1 MLDEDIGRRPDR
13 GRAELLRRLWPLLAA
28 LAVLAVLMGGLFGT
42 RYGRLAFTSA
52 AFLPDLMVDLP
63 FRPVTWF
70 TSDPVRE
77 RVTIRYADGKTMPAD
92 LYRPPHG
99 RHGAV
104 IFVMGAP
111 PLERD
116 DSRLVRL
123 ADSVARAGFIM
134 LVPFSPDLEREFIAR
149 EEPEAY
155 VAAFEYLRRQSFVD
169 PDRIGFIGVSVGGS
183 LALIA
188 ASEPRISGDVD
199 FLISFGAYYD
209 ALDTLAAVTTGS
221 IYYGDWQEPWDPRR
235 HTERVM
241 AKQLI
246 ARMEDRG
253 DRDLLSRAFVDREDV
268 ASADLASLTAAGRHA
283 YDFLANRD
291 PERVPEL
298 IERLPAAFLDDMR
311 ALSPSLSLDGIQAE
325 VFILHDRG
333 DRYIP
338 YVESRRLRDRLA
350 GHPNL
355 HYTELTVFEHVEP
368 NSGKGALALFLDG
381 SRLYFRLYQL
391 LLRLS

>member
-1 MLDEDIGRRPDR
+1 V
-13 GRAELLRRLWPLLAA
+13 ELLRRLWPLLA
-28 LAVLAVLMGGLFGT
+28 VLAILSALLAGIFGT

-52 AFLPDLMVDLP
+52 AFLPDLMVGLP
-63 FRPVTWF
+63 VRPVTWF

-77 RVTIRYADGKTMPAD
+77 RITLRYADGKTMPAD
-92 LYRPPHG
+92 VYRPPHG
-99 RHGAV
+99 RHGAIV
-104 IFVMGAP
+104 FVMGAP
-111 PLERD
+111 PLEPD

-123 ADSVARAGFIM
+123 ADSTARAGYVMFI
-134 LVPFSPDLEREFIAR
+134 PFSPDLENEFIAR

-155 VAAFEYLRRQSFVD
+155 VAAFQYLQQQDFVD

-188 ASEPRISGDVD
+188 ASDPSISADVD
-199 FLISFGAYYD
+199 FLVAFGAYYD
-209 ALDTLAAVTTGS
+209 ALDTLAAVTTHTIS
-221 IYYGDWQEPWDPRR
+221 YGGREETWDPTY

-241 AKQLI
+241 AEQLI
-246 ARMEDRG
+246 DRLEDSG
-253 DRDLLSRAFVDREDV
+253 DRDVLWRAFVDEEDV
-268 ASADLASLTAAGRHA
+268 SSADLASLTPAGRDA

-291 PERVPEL
+291 PARVPEL

-311 ALSPSLSLDGIQAE
+311 ALSPSLRLDDIRGDI
-325 VFILHDRG
+325 FILHDRS
-333 DRYIP
+333 DHFIP

-355 HYTELTVFEHVEP
+355 HYTELSVFEHVQP
-368 NSGKGALALFLDG
+368 SSQKGALALLLDG

>member
-1 MLDEDIGRRPDR
+1 M
-13 GRAELLRRLWPLLAA
+13 ELLRRLWPLLAA
-28 LAVLAVLMGGLFGT
+28 LAVLGALLGGLFGT
-42 RYGRLAFTSA
+42 HYGRLAFTSA

-63 FRPVTWF
+63 VRPVTWF

-77 RVTIRYADGKTMPAD
+77 RITLHYADGKSMPAD

-99 RHGAV
+99 QHGAMV
-104 IFVMGAP
+104 FVMGAP
-111 PLERD
+111 PLEPD
-116 DSRLVRL
+116 DSRLERL
-123 ADSVARAGFIM
+123 ADSVARAGYVM

-155 VAAFEYLRRQSFVD
+155 VAAFEYLQRQSFVD

-188 ASEPRISGDVD
+188 ASDARISADVD

-221 IYYGDWQEPWDPRR
+221 IYYGDRREPWDPRR
-235 HTERVM
+235 HTEKVM

-246 ARMEDRG
+246 ARLEDRG
-253 DRDLLSRAFVDREDV
+253 DRDLLGRVFVDLEDV
-268 ASADLASLTAAGRHA
+268 SSEDLASLKPVGVDA
-283 YDFLANRD
+283 YEFLSNRD
-291 PERVPEL
+291 PARVPEL

-311 ALSPSLSLDGIQAE
+311 ALSPSLRLDGIQAE
-325 VFILHDRG
+325 VFILHDRS

-355 HYTELTVFEHVEP
+355 HYTELSVFEHVEP
-368 NSGKGALALFLDG
+368 HSEKGALALFVDG

>member
-1 MLDEDIGRRPDR
+1 
-13 GRAELLRRLWPLLAA
+13 LLA
-28 LAVLAVLMGGLFGT
+28 GLFGT
-42 RYGRLAFTSA
+42 HYGRLAFTSA

-63 FRPVTWF
+63 VRPVTWF

-77 RVTIRYADGKTMPAD
+77 HVTLRYAGGKTMPAD

-99 RHGAV
+99 RHGAI
-104 IFVMGAP
+104 IFIMGAP
-111 PLERD
+111 PLEPD

-123 ADSVARAGFIM
+123 ADSTARAGFVM

-149 EEPEAY
+149 EEPDAY
-155 VAAFEYLRRQSFVD
+155 VAAFEYLREQSFVD

-183 LALIA
+183 LALVA
-188 ASEPRISGDVD
+188 PADPSISADVD

-221 IYYGDWQEPWDPRR
+221 IHYGDKREAWDPRR
-235 HTERVM
+235 HTEDVM
-241 AKQLI
+241 AEQLI
-246 ARMEDRG
+246 DRLPDGG
-253 DRDLLSRAFVDREDV
+253 DRDLLWRVFIDRENV
-268 ASADLASLTAAGRHA
+268 SSSELATLTPTGHDAHE
-283 YDFLANRD
+283 FLSNRD
-291 PERVPEL
+291 PALVPEL

-311 ALSPSLSLDGIQAE
+311 ALSPSLRLDDLQAE
-325 VFILHDRG
+325 IFILHDRS
-333 DRYIP
+333 DRFIP

-350 GHPNL
+350 GNPRL

-368 NSGKGALALFLDG
+368 HSEKGALALFLDG

>member
-1 MLDEDIGRRPDR
+1 
-13 GRAELLRRLWPLLAA
+13 
-28 LAVLAVLMGGLFGT
+28 
-42 RYGRLAFTSA
+42 
-52 AFLPDLMVDLP
+52 
-63 FRPVTWF
+63 
-70 TSDPVRE
+70 
-77 RVTIRYADGKTMPAD
+77 
-92 LYRPPHG
+92 
-99 RHGAV
+99 
-104 IFVMGAP
+104 
-111 PLERD
+111 
-116 DSRLVRL
+116 
-123 ADSVARAGFIM
+123 
-134 LVPFSPDLEREFIAR
+134 
-149 EEPEAY
+149 
-155 VAAFEYLRRQSFVD
+155 
-169 PDRIGFIGVSVGGS
+169 
-183 LALIA
+183 
-188 ASEPRISGDVD
+188 
-199 FLISFGAYYD
+199 
-209 ALDTLAAVTTGS
+209 
-221 IYYGDWQEPWDPRR
+221 
-235 HTERVM
+235 M

-246 ARMEDRG
+246 ARIEDRG

-325 VFILHDRG
+325 VFILHDQG

-368 NSGKGALALFLDG
+368 NSEKGALALFLDG

>member
-1 MLDEDIGRRPDR
+1 V
-13 GRAELLRRLWPLLAA
+13 ELLRRLWPLLA
-28 LAVLAVLMGGLFGT
+28 VLAVLGALLAGLFST

-63 FRPVTWF
+63 VRPVTWF

-77 RVTIRYADGKTMPAD
+77 RVTLHYADGKTMPAD

-99 RHGAV
+99 RHGAI

-111 PLERD
+111 PLEPD

-123 ADSVARAGFIM
+123 ADSAARAGFIM

-155 VAAFEYLRRQSFVD
+155 VAAFEYLRQQSFVD

-188 ASEPRISGDVD
+188 ASDPRISADVD
-199 FLISFGAYYD
+199 FLVAFGAYYD
-209 ALDTLAAVTTGS
+209 ALDTLAAVTTHTIS
-221 IYYGDWQEPWDPRR
+221 YGGREEPWDPRL

-241 AKQLI
+241 AEQLI
-246 ARMEDRG
+246 DRLPDSG
-253 DRDLLSRAFVDREDV
+253 DRDLLWRVFVDEEDV
-268 ASADLASLTAAGRHA
+268 SSADLASLTPTGRHA
-283 YDFLANRD
+283 YEFLANRD
-291 PERVPEL
+291 PARVPEL
-298 IERLPAAFLDDMR
+298 IERLPPAFLDDMR
-311 ALSPSLSLDGIQAE
+311 ALSPSLRLDSIQAE
-325 VFILHDRG
+325 IFILHDRS
-333 DRYIP
+333 DRFIP

-350 GHPNL
+350 GHPKL

-368 NSGKGALALFLDG
+368 RSEKGALALFLDG
-381 SRLYFRLYQL
+381 SHLYFRLYQL

>member
-1 MLDEDIGRRPDR
+1 
-13 GRAELLRRLWPLLAA
+13 LLRRLWPLLAA
-28 LAVLAVLMGGLFGT
+28 LAVLGVLMVGLFGT
-42 RYGRLAFTSA
+42 RHGRLALTSA

-63 FRPVTWF
+63 LRPVTWF

-77 RVTIRYADGKTMPAD
+77 RITLHYADGKTMPAD

-99 RHGAV
+99 RHGAI

-111 PLERD
+111 PLAPD

-123 ADSVARAGFIM
+123 ADSVARAGFVM
-134 LVPFSPDLEREFIAR
+134 LVPFSPDLDREFIAR

-155 VAAFEYLRRQSFVD
+155 VAAFEYLQRQAFVD
-169 PDRIGFIGVSVGGS
+169 VDRIGFIGVSVGGS

-188 ASEPRISGDVD
+188 ASDPRISADVD
-199 FLISFGAYYD
+199 FLVSFGAYYD
-209 ALDTLAAVTTGS
+209 ALDTLAAVTTHS
-221 IYYGDWQEPWDPRR
+221 IQYDGLQEPWNPRR
-235 HTERVM
+235 HTEKVM

-246 ARMEDRG
+246 MRLEDRG
-253 DRDLLSRAFVDREDV
+253 DRDLLSRAFVDLEDV
-268 ASADLASLTAAGRHA
+268 SSADLASLTPAGRDA
-283 YDFLANRD
+283 YDFLANRE
-291 PERVPEL
+291 PARVPDL
-298 IERLPAAFLDDMR
+298 IERLPGAFLDDMR
-311 ALSPSLSLDGIQAE
+311 ALSPSLRLDGIQAE
-325 VFILHDRG
+325 VFILHDRS

-355 HYTELTVFEHVEP
+355 HYTELSVFEHVEP
-368 NSGKGALALFLDG
+368 NSEKGALALFLDG

>member
-1 MLDEDIGRRPDR
+1 
-13 GRAELLRRLWPLLAA
+13 
-28 LAVLAVLMGGLFGT
+28 
-42 RYGRLAFTSA
+42 
-52 AFLPDLMVDLP
+52 
-63 FRPVTWF
+63 
-70 TSDPVRE
+70 
-77 RVTIRYADGKTMPAD
+77 MPAD
-92 LYRPPHG
+92 IYRPPDG
-99 RHGAV
+99 RHGAF

-111 PLERD
+111 PLEPN

-123 ADSVARAGFIM
+123 ADSTARAGLVM
-134 LVPFSPDLEREFIAR
+134 LVAFSPDLDREFIAR

-188 ASEPRISGDVD
+188 ASDPRISADVD
-199 FLISFGAYYD
+199 FLIAFGAYYD

-221 IYYGDWQEPWDPRR
+221 IYYEDWRESWDPRR

-246 ARMEDRG
+246 ARLPDHD
-253 DRDLLSRAFVDREDV
+253 DRDLLRLAFVEGE
-268 ASADLASLTAAGRHA
+268 SIPGADLASLTPTGRDA

-291 PERVPEL
+291 PDRVPEL
-298 IERLPAAFLDDMR
+298 TERLPAAFLDDMR
-311 ALSPSLSLDGIQAE
+311 ALSPSLRLDGLEAE
-325 VFILHDRG
+325 VFILHDRS

-350 GHPNL
+350 GYPNL

-368 NSGKGALALFLDG
+368 DSDRGALALFLDG